1 MRAPSGP
8 VRLPRFSS
16 RRPVVRARREARS
29 LHTTS
34 HRRAIDISFRAQML
48 TRVGRSCSLP
58 RLKTRPR
65 RDARGHRIDRRGY
78 RSRRIAGCR
87 SEVFWCRGSA
97 RRRSARSSACGGDG
111 LEWVSEAG
119 PAPQL
124 HFDEDEGIVM
134 ADDQVDLPTTCPV
147 IALDKRVTV
156 PYQEAQGKILT
167 PRAERFVLQSPTPA

>member
-1 MRAPSGP
+1 MHADTGSIGEDTDH
-8 VRLPRFSS
+8 VESQGVEARFSGVE
-16 RRPVVRARREARS
+16 VV
-29 LHTTS
+29 LG
-34 HRRAIDISFRAQML
+34 DGAQGL
-48 TRVGRSCSLP
+48 L
-58 RLKTRPR
+58 L
-65 RDARGHRIDRRGY
+65 A
-78 RSRRIAGCR
+78 
-87 SEVFWCRGSA
+87 
-97 RRRSARSSACGGDG
+97 GGDG